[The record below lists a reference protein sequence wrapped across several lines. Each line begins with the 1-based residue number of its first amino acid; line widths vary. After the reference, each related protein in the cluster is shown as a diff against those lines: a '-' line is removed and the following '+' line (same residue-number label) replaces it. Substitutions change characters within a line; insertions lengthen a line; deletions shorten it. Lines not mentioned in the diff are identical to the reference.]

1 MPSTGGMTFFGL
13 ITTKENLIVYIR
25 NVKKTKEDS
34 FSCYINNG
42 GGRGALF
49 TSINLRPHFV
59 ALCWKGQK
67 EFPIYIFYHRHDYLT
82 LKIQILKIVR
92 FVSTTTLCTT
102 YLIISTG
109 ASPYPVQKVLQL
121 T

>member
-1 MPSTGGMTFFGL
+1 MPSTGGMAFFGL

-25 NVKKTKEDS
+25 NVKKTEEDS

-42 GGRGALF
+42 GWGLF
-49 TSINLRPHFV
+49 TATLRRV
-59 ALCWKGQK
+59 ML
-67 EFPIYIFYHRHDYLT
+67 EIPIYIFYHRHDYLT